1 MRVLLVGADA
11 LARAGLMALLARRD
25 ELVML
30 GEALPSEVGRSLRDA
45 DVLLWDAGLEGMA
58 AEFPEERPSVVLV
71 AGERQAAIALSAG
84 ARGVVRRDAPPDRIA
99 AALHAAGEGLFG
111 VDEAFAGS
119 LLRRTASPEPLVEP
133 LTPREQEVLA
143 LLAEGLGNKAL
154 ALRLGITEST
164 AKFHVN
170 AILGK
175 LGVESRAEAIVQAL
189 RLGLVAL

>member
-1 MRVLLVGADA
+1 MRVLVVGADA
-11 LARAGLMALLARRD
+11 LARAGLMALLARRE

-58 AEFPEERPSVVLV
+58 AELPEERPSVVLV

-99 AALHAAGEGLFG
+99 AALHAASEGLFG
-111 VDEAFAGS
+111 VDEALAGS
-119 LLRRTASPEPLVEP
+119 LLRRTAALEPLVEP

-175 LGVESRAEAIVQAL
+175 LGVESRAEAIVLAL

>member
-1 MRVLLVGADA
+1 VRVLVVGADA
-11 LARAGLMALLARRD
+11 LARAGLMALLARRE

-45 DVLLWDAGLEGMA
+45 EVLLWDAGPEGVA
-58 AEFPEERPSVVLV
+58 GELPEELPSVVLV
-71 AGERQAAIALSAG
+71 AGERQAAAALSAG
-84 ARGVVRRDAPPDRIA
+84 ARGVLRRDAPPERIA
-99 AALHAAGEGLFG
+99 AALHAASAGLFG
-111 VDEAFAGS
+111 VDEALAGS
-119 LLRRTASPEPLVEP
+119 LLRRTAAVEPLVEP
-133 LTPREQEVLA
+133 LTPREHEVLV
-143 LLAEGLGNKAL
+143 LLAEGLANKAL